1 MNCTKGSEEE
11 GLQIE
16 GQAIRSFQNIKSRQ
30 VWPYKLHTSNWKYK
44 GKAWELKAH
53 KKGESW
59 INHEMALTKSSSDEN
74 TWDWKHCYNLKKQ
87 ETQEAEEH
95 KTFATVEDEEM
106 ANY

>member
-1 MNCTKGSEEE
+1 
-11 GLQIE
+11 
-16 GQAIRSFQNIKSRQ
+16 
-30 VWPYKLHTSNWKYK
+30 
-44 GKAWELKAH
+44 
-53 KKGESW
+53 
-59 INHEMALTKSSSDEN
+59 MALMKSSSDEN